1 VTKSSTTVVADGEFR
16 AHGWRRR
23 RDLLL
28 MRISLSASWKRNFP
42 PLTSKATS
50 VEPPCICR
58 CTTSAWRVVR
68 MLGDRDRRRGVGLLP
83 LAHGQR
89 FEPLEQDPG
98 VERRE
103 RRAGL
108 ASQGADVVL
117 DDLMPRMSRTSRW
130 VFSGRLAL
138 LNKAALTALEFIFF
152 GVHIGSLSTEAP
164 TCL

>member
-1 VTKSSTTVVADGEFR
+1 VTKSSTTVVADAEFR

-83 LAHGQR
+83 LAHGQH

-98 VERRE
+98 VWRIKVLMWSWMTDAAYV
-103 RRAGL
+103 AGQPVGVL
-108 ASQGADVVL
+108 RVV
-117 DDLMPRMSRTSRW
+117 
-130 VFSGRLAL
+130 
-138 LNKAALTALEFIFF
+138 
-152 GVHIGSLSTEAP
+152 GSFE
-164 TCL
+164 